1 MSRFLKIA
9 ASLTI
14 LSALTACTVI
24 PPQVAYTGPSVGIV
38 TVGPA
43 PYYRG
48 PGPYYAPPPRGYGYG
63 YGYGYGH
70 RHW

>member
-1 MSRFLKIA
+1 MSMFLKIA

-48 PGPYYAPPPRGYGYG
+48 PGPYYAPLPPRGYGYR
-63 YGYGYGH
+63 YGYGH